1 MLKKYHNLIAWT
13 LVFTL
18 ISSPAMVRAQAPE
31 EPASTAAA
39 KPKLDLDYITPD
51 AVAGVALYPRAV
63 LTSAAFQDM
72 PIEVLSAA
80 GKKMFG
86 IDPAQIDQAIAI
98 AEPPTAGPPGGV
110 VILRM
115 TAPIGSDRVLAPL
128 WGQTTEDTLDGKTYR
143 KGKGPFDPSIFQA
156 DEKTLIVGTDALLR
170 KVVAVHAAPADG
182 KLKTMLA
189 KGGSPDMMGVVLIEP
204 LRPLCCRGDDAA
216 LPLPPQLANLRPG
229 IAESGK
235 VRRVQGQYY

>member
-1 MLKKYHNLIAWT
+1 MDARFHADFLARDG
-13 LVFTL
+13 
-18 ISSPAMVRAQAPE
+18 PRQRAE

-86 IDPAQIDQAIAI
+86 IDPAQIEQAIAI

-115 TAPIGSDRVLAPL
+115 TAPIGSDRVLAHALGP
-128 WGQTTEDTLDGKTYR
+128 DDGRHTR
-143 KGKGPFDPSIFQA
+143 RQDLSQGKRAF
-156 DEKTLIVGTDALLR
+156 
-170 KVVAVHAAPADG
+170 
-182 KLKTMLA
+182 
-189 KGGSPDMMGVVLIEP
+189 
-204 LRPLCCRGDDAA
+204 
-216 LPLPPQLANLRPG
+216 
-229 IAESGK
+229 
-235 VRRVQGQYY
+235 